1 MNYDFDKLIDRRSEN
16 SLKWNCEEGELPM
29 WVADMD
35 FEVAPC
41 IRKMMERRISHPCF
55 GYSEIPERWAKS
67 YVDFWKS
74 AFGADLKEEA
84 LLFSLGVIP
93 SLSTSIRAFSH
104 PGDEVVLLTPVYNIF
119 NHSVENNGRV
129 VANVSLSNEG
139 ERYSINFNDLEKAL
153 RSPKAKIL
161 VLCNP
166 HNPLGRIWSKEELSH
181 LASLCKKHG
190 VLVISDEVHGP
201 ISYGKSTYVPY
212 VSSCKEAREN
222 SITLIAPT
230 KAFNVAGVQTSAC
243 YVENEEI
250 KSKLA
255 FALNADEV
263 MEGNFL
269 SYDVAVS
276 CFDEGREWLSQ
287 MNAYVH
293 KNYLYVQD
301 FLKKQLPNAK
311 LAPLEATYL
320 IWVDLSSYEEDD
332 VSFCANLRKET
343 GLWITP
349 GSTYGKEGKGRV
361 RINLACPR
369 SRVIEGMNRLHSYCK
384 KLVSF

>member
-1 MNYDFDKLIDRRSEN
+1 MNYDFDKLIDRRNED
-16 SLKWNCEEGELPM
+16 SLKWNCEESELPM

-41 IRKMMERRISHPCF
+41 VRKTMEGRISHPCF

-84 LLFSLGVIP
+84 LLFSLGIIP

-119 NHSVENNGRV
+119 NHSVENNGRLV
-129 VANVSLSNEG
+129 TGVSLINEN
-139 ERYSINFNDLEKAL
+139 ERYSINFKDLEKAL
-153 RSPKAKIL
+153 SSPKAKIL

-166 HNPLGRIWSKEELSH
+166 HNPVGRIWSKEELSH
-181 LASLCKKHG
+181 LASLCKKHN

-212 VSSCKEAREN
+212 ASSCEEAREN

-230 KAFNVAGVQTSAC
+230 KAFNIAGIQTSAC
-243 YVENEEI
+243 YVENKEI
-250 KSKLA
+250 KDKLA

-269 SYDVAVS
+269 SYVVAAS

-293 KNYLYVQD
+293 KNYLYVRD
-301 FLKKQLPNAK
+301 FLKKQLPKAM

-349 GSTYGKEGKGRV
+349 GSTYGKEGKGHV

-369 SRVIEGMNRLHSYCK
+369 SRVMEGMNRLHSYCK